1 MAINIETLLDL
12 KALYSAVMTYF
23 DNPLTLLIVIATV
36 IIVLIVIIWITK
48 MVIDLAP
55 YAYVNARIR
64 SKEAKLLDDAKLNE
78 LIECG
83 SLEELVG
90 LLEDTDYGQY
100 VVEVMN

>member
-1 MAINIETLLDL
+1 MAMDIETLLNL
-12 KALYSAVMTYF
+12 EKLYSVIMTYF

-36 IIVLIVIIWITK
+36 IIVLIVIVWITK

-78 LIECG
+78 LIESG
-83 SLEELVG
+83 SLEE
-90 LLEDTDYGQY
+90 
-100 VVEVMN
+100 